1 MKIAKLLTVL
11 LFGAVVACANVASAA
26 DLTPTELAVALASN
40 KAVSMERICQ
50 AAADAVKN
58 DSVAPSEVLS
68 RVLASRQAWTTEQVA
83 GLYKSVL
90 LASPSL
96 SSSFVSDVKSFESA
110 GKPAVAPADATEGV
124 KLLSVLYS
132 SQASGVNADSV
143 LEAVMAGVT
152 GPSMVR
158 SVSPLRDV
166 SPLRPVPRRSQPTAP
181 TPGPLSPEN

>member
-40 KAVSMERICQ
+40 KAVSMERICL
-50 AAADAVKN
+50 ATADAVKN
-58 DSVAPSEVLS
+58 DTLAPSEVLS
-68 RVLASRQAWTTEQVA
+68 RVLASRQTWTTEQVA

-96 SSSFVSDVKSFESA
+96 SSSFVSDVKAFEAA
-110 GKPAVAPADATEGV
+110 GKPTAVGAEATEGV
-124 KLLSVLYS
+124 KLLAALYA
-132 SQASGVNADSV
+132 SQISGVNADSV
-143 LEAVMAGVT
+143 LASVVSGVT

-158 SVSPLRDV
+158 SVAPLRDV
-166 SPLRPVPRRSQPTAP
+166 SPRPVAPRRPQPTSP